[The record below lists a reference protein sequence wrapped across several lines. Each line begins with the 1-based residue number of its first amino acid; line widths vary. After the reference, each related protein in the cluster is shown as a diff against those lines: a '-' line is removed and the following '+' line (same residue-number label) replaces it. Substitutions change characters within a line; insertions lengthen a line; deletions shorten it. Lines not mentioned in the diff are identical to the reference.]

1 MTILQELLAR
11 FTYPAIL
18 GALLLGSLGLPIP
31 EEVPIV
37 AAGVLSHEGLA
48 RWWLALPVCFLG
60 VLSGDVVLYWTG
72 RRWGERVLG
81 WRAVGWVLT
90 PPRAARLTAAY
101 REHAMKTVATA
112 RHVAGLRAAAFLSAG
127 IARVPFWKFIVAD
140 AAAASVSIPITFG
153 LAYFFSYQINAILAD
168 VHRVERWLALGGLL
182 VLAGFLVHYLLRSGP
197 RLPRAH

>member
-1 MTILQELLAR
+1 MAILQELLAR
-11 FTYPAIL
+11 FTYPGLLAT
-18 GALLLGSLGLPIP
+18 LLLGSLGLPIP

-81 WRAVGWVLT
+81 WRAVAWVLT

-101 REHAMKTVATA
+101 REHAMKTVAVA
-112 RHVAGLRAAAFLSAG
+112 RHVAGLRAAAFLTAG
-127 IARVPFWKFIVAD
+127 IARVPFWKFMLAD
-140 AAAASVSIPITFG
+140 AGAALVSVPAAFG
-153 LAYFFSYQINAILAD
+153 LAYFFTHQIGAILAD
-168 VHRVERWLALGGLL
+168 VHRVERWLALAAL
-182 VLAGFLVHYLLRSGP
+182 VALAGALVVHVVRWNRRVPKGP
-197 RLPRAH
+197 